1 MRRWLP
7 RFIDEAFER
16 PSVERPPDRARSRLH
31 ARRVVLASLAH
42 RGMSLGAPLLR
53 REQALSRDAGELIPL
68 VRWLAVVADHI
79 DLMGHVLD
87 GPEVSSGER
96 STRRARAFSAGLALL
111 YGSDDDAQILSA
123 GLVPVRADKAISQLQ
138 REIEKRRYLRGNPI
152 VGLLLNHAF
161 QSVDARTLTLA
172 ALDVYGE
179 VPKQGAA
186 ALVQRTA
193 TAERLA
199 MMAAIAGLSEWREV
213 IDPDVV
219 RSASLWQVKALG
231 LARPETARLL
241 EQVKSPADLSR
252 LVTLVPVGARGRV
265 FAHTVLAAVVDGR
278 FSAEERQFVRSLG
291 AALALGAPHQRRIE
305 RRVVAFVRANKD
317 ELDPLRH
324 AAGFAAA
331 SPPIA
336 VRVARI
342 VFENMDALWREIR
355 ETGDLGYLLAK
366 RAAGNRLTSEENA
379 RMRDQLIDVVKAVP
393 SLAVFTLPGG
403 FVLLPIVLKLLPWDL
418 RPSSFRAPD
427 ARFHAFARGQ
437 DDALGPEDLQKAE
450 DDFLEGL

>member
-7 RFIDEAFER
+7 RFIDEAFAR
-16 PSVERPPDRARSRLH
+16 PSVERPPERIRSRLH

-53 REQALSRDAGELIPL
+53 RDQLLSKDVGELLPL
-68 VRWLAVVADHI
+68 VRWLAVIADHV
-79 DLMGHVLD
+79 DLVGHLLD
-87 GPEVSSGER
+87 APDAVPAER
-96 STRRARAFSAGLALL
+96 SVRCARAFSAGLALL
-111 YGSDDDAQILSA
+111 YGTDEDAQLLGA
-123 GLVPVRADKAISQLQ
+123 GLVPQRADKALAHLQ

-161 QSVDARTLTLA
+161 QSVDARVFSLA
-172 ALDVYGE
+172 ALEAYGE
-179 VPKQGAA
+179 LPRKGAA
-186 ALVQRTA
+186 AVVQRA
-193 TAERLA
+193 AAAERLA

-231 LARPETARLL
+231 LPRPETARLL

-252 LVTLVPVGARGRV
+252 LVTLVPAVARGRV

-278 FSAEERQFVRSLG
+278 VSAEERQFVRSLG
-291 AALALGAPHQRRIE
+291 AALALEGAHQRRIE
-305 RRVVAFVRANKD
+305 RRVVAFVRANKE

-342 VFENMDALWREIR
+342 VFENMDALWKEIR

-366 RAAGNRLTSEENA
+366 RAAGNRLTKEENA

-418 RPSSFRAPD
+418 RPSAFRAPD
-427 ARFHAFARGQ
+427 PRFHAFARGK
-437 DDALGPEDLQKAE
+437 DDAVSAEDLQKAE

>member
-7 RFIDEAFER
+7 RFIDEVFAR
-16 PSVERPPDRARSRLH
+16 PSVERPPERIRSRLH

-53 REQALSRDAGELIPL
+53 RDQVLSRDVGELLPL
-68 VRWLAVVADHI
+68 VRWLAVVADHV
-79 DLMGHVLD
+79 DLAGHLLD
-87 GPEVSSGER
+87 APDATAAER
-96 STRRARAFSAGLALL
+96 SVRCARAFSAGLALL
-111 YGSDDDAQILSA
+111 YGADEDAQLLSA
-123 GLVPVRADKAISQLQ
+123 GLVPQRADKALSHLQ

-161 QSVDARTLTLA
+161 QSVDARVLSLA
-172 ALDVYGE
+172 ALDAYGE
-179 VPKQGAA
+179 LSKKGSAA
-186 ALVQRTA
+186 AVQRA
-193 TAERLA
+193 AAAERLA

-231 LARPETARLL
+231 LPRAETSRLL

-252 LVTLVPVGARGRV
+252 LVTLVPPGARGRV
-265 FAHTVLAAVVDGR
+265 FAHAVLAAVVDGR
-278 FSAEERQFVRSLG
+278 VSAEERQFVRSLG
-291 AALALGAPHQRRIE
+291 AALALEGAHQRRIE
-305 RRVVAFVRANKD
+305 RRVVAFVRANKE

-342 VFENMDALWREIR
+342 VFENMDALWKEIR
-355 ETGDLGYLLAK
+355 ETGDLAYLLAK
-366 RAAGNRLTSEENA
+366 RAAGNRLTREENA

-418 RPSSFRAPD
+418 RPSAFRAPD
-427 ARFHAFARGQ
+427 PRFHAFARGQ
-437 DDALGPEDLQKAE
+437 DDAVSAEDLQKAE

>member
-1 MRRWLP
+1 MRRWLA
-7 RFIDEAFER
+7 RFVDEAFTR
-16 PSVERPPDRARSRLH
+16 PPVERPPEKARSRLH

-53 REQALSRDAGELIPL
+53 REQALSRDAGELVPL
-68 VRWLAVVADHI
+68 VRWLAVLADHV
-79 DLMGHVLD
+79 DLAGHVMD
-87 GPEVSSGER
+87 APDVPR
-96 STRRARAFSAGLALL
+96 ADAATRRARALGAGLAAL
-111 YGSDDDAQILSA
+111 YAGDEEAQILGA
-123 GLVPVRADKAISQLQ
+123 GLMPVRAEKALFGIE

-161 QSVDARTLTLA
+161 QSVDARAVALA
-172 ALDVYGE
+172 ALDAYDD
-179 VPKQGAA
+179 VPKKGAA
-186 ALVQRTA
+186 AAVQRTA
-193 TAERLA
+193 ASERLA

-219 RSASLWQVKALG
+219 RSASLWQVTALG
-231 LARPETARLL
+231 LPRAEGARLV

-252 LVTLVPVGARGRV
+252 LVTLVPPGARGRV

-278 FSAEERQFVRSLG
+278 VSPEERQFVRSLG
-291 AALALGAPHQRRIE
+291 AALALEGAHQRRIE
-305 RRVVAFVRANKD
+305 RRVVAFVRAHKD

-342 VFENMDALWREIR
+342 VFENMDALWKEIR
-355 ETGDLGYLLAK
+355 ETGDLAYLLAK
-366 RAAGNRLTSEENA
+366 RAAGNRLTKEENA
-379 RMRDQLIDVVKAVP
+379 RMRDQLVDVVKAVP

-437 DDALGPEDLQKAE
+437 ADALTAEDLQKAE